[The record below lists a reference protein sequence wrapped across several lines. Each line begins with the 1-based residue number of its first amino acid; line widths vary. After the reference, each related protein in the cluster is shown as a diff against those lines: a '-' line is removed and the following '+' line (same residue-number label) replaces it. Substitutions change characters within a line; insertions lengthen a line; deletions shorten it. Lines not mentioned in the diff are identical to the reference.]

1 MWHLG
6 AGGAAE
12 VSRSTLRRRVGLAL
26 ARLLA
31 RDLLALRF
39 LALALHARLLVVL
52 AATGLG
58 KDAALLDLLVE
69 PAQGTLEAFVLTHTD
84 FCQSGNHLLWGSFAM
99 TATVQTGFRGTG

>member
-1 MWHLG
+1 M
-6 AGGAAE
+6 APRGGRGGSASRAPFDSAE
-12 VSRSTLRRRVGLAL
+12 VCSGHAL
-26 ARLLA
+26 TS
-31 RDLLALRF
+31 DLLALRF